1 MAGILIYNAPRMA
14 MRIIPFDELVRRY
27 FSGEA
32 FVVIDTETTG
42 LNTFHDDII
51 EVAGLIWQKGAE
63 PITFQE
69 LIQVNPNKITPAA
82 WEIHQIPLE
91 EIQSARLAADVFTDF
106 MAFAGDR
113 SIIAHNA
120 KFDFNFLNSNLIRA
134 GLTPYQNDFVACT
147 YTYAKEQQRPGKLS
161 ELAVH
166 YGVAVESNNLHRA
179 LYDVNVLTGVLNKMM
194 KENEPEDMQYS
205 LIF

>member
-1 MAGILIYNAPRMA
+1 MQ
-14 MRIIPFDELVRRY
+14 IIPFDELVRRY
-27 FSGEA
+27 FSGES
-32 FVVIDTETTG
+32 FVVLDTETTG

-63 PITFQE
+63 PKTFQE
-69 LIQVNPNKITPAA
+69 LIQVNPNKITQAA

-91 EIQSARLAADVFTDF
+91 EIQSARQAMDVFNDF
-106 MAFAGDR
+106 MQFADGR

-120 KFDFNFLNSNLIRA
+120 KFDFDFLNSNLIRS

-161 ELAVH
+161 ALAAD
-166 YGVAVESNNLHRA
+166 YGVKVESGNLHRA
-179 LYDVNVLTGVLNKMM
+179 MYDVAVLTEVLNRMM
-194 KENEPEDMQYS
+194 KENEPTDMQYS